1 MATDLVTDWTVQ
13 WGVAPG
19 RLPSCLQDVT
29 QPEGMREIRNG
40 RDKLGHHRAPDRSRA
55 PLTVL
60 GGRDP
65 ASPVPTSAYAVS
77 SPLDSSPP
85 KDRREPCPY
94 PNPSPMSTE
103 RPRAVYA
110 LWATLGLH
118 PKLIIRRTKIY
129 GLRTHASAFKQ
140 QTLETVQVD
149 ADFLNPHA
157 KSDAVMEISS
167 EDEKC

>member
-85 KDRREPCPY
+85 KDRREPCPIPKPF
-94 PNPSPMSTE
+94 PNVHGAPQGRLCTVGHAGPSS
-103 RPRAVYA
+103 
-110 LWATLGLH
+110 
-118 PKLIIRRTKIY
+118 
-129 GLRTHASAFKQ
+129 
-140 QTLETVQVD
+140 QVD
-149 ADFLNPHA
+149 NQKNKDLW
-157 KSDAVMEISS
+157 S
-167 EDEKC
+167 EDTCISIQTANAGNSLG

>member
-60 GGRDP
+60 GGILP
-65 ASPVPTSAYAVS
+65 ALYPPLPTPC
-77 SPLDSSPP
+77 PLRWIQVPP
-85 KDRREPCPY
+85 KTGANLARS
-94 PNPSPMSTE
+94 PNPSPTSTE

-140 QTLETVQVD
+140 QMLETVQVD

-167 EDEKC
+167 KDEKC